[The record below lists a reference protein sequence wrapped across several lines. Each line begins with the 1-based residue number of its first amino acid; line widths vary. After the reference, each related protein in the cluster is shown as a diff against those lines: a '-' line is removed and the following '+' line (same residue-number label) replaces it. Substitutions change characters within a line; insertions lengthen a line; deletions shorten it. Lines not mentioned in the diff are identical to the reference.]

1 MSIFHD
7 SIGLPRAHSLTP
19 TRRFN
24 VGKLITHL
32 DEMAAPAR
40 LLRLYFAQ
48 RAELRAARRALELSL
63 RPKVQIYLHCKTPEG
78 HNCVELQ
85 LG

>member
-7 SIGLPRAHSLTP
+7 SIGLPRAHSLP
-19 TRRFN
+19 LTRRFN
-24 VGKLITHL
+24 LGRLATNL

-40 LLRLYFAQ
+40 LLRLYFVQ

-63 RPKVQIYLHCKTPEG
+63 RPKVQIYLHCKTPDG
-78 HNCVELQ
+78 RACVDLVM
-85 LG
+85 